1 MTGKNKKTSPPKNKK
16 EVEKSSENKRQTT
29 MKLPNSNIDI
39 FQKYGDYLFGIMLFV
54 GAFIVYKDFLL
65 FNKLFLYEDIGSD
78 TINIF
83 YPNIYQLSNYFR
95 ESGIPAWS
103 FYQGIGYDIYPAAF
117 SDPFNLI
124 LCMLPTEKL
133 AYGIGYAEFLKVI
146 LSGIIFYAYIQT
158 INENKFVANI
168 GGLLAAFS
176 GFLILGSGWYTFS
189 YQALQIIF
197 LLFSIERLLVRNQ
210 WFWVVISIALLSI
223 SLPFNLFTISIF
235 ILLYTIIRLTDLEEI
250 STKKIFIFYGKI
262 FFLGIIAVGLSG
274 FNLLSQLLQMLDSPR
289 GAGDFSFAEQ
299 LKSQGVFSLDHSIF
313 NGGIENNH
321 YKTIFYRFFSN
332 DILGSGSE
340 FKGWYNYLEA
350 PILYIGIITLL
361 LVPQIFIH
369 ASKKQKIAYSSLLVV
384 FAIVLIFPY
393 FRYAFWLFTGDY
405 FRALGFIISLT
416 MLFFSIKV
424 LLVANK
430 EKILNNILL
439 ISTSAVLLLL
449 LSIPFYSDSVGKV
462 LNTNILNSV
471 RILIVVYTILLLLYN
486 NSAYQQIA
494 KYGLLLVIFV
504 EIISFSFITLNN
516 RELVSAREF
525 ESKTGYNDYTVEAIN
540 YIKANDT
547 NFYRVQKDYY
557 SGTAQHSSLNDALV
571 QKFYGTAVYGSFN
584 SNKYVKFLTA
594 VNQIN
599 PTDETQSRWV
609 TGLAYRPLLQSFASV
624 KYYLSKG
631 ADAMATQRGFRVVE
645 TFNDVQVLQNEY
657 ALPFG
662 FTYDTYMREE
672 EFAKFTN
679 PFQKDY
685 NLLRCCVVGN
695 EELLPQL
702 KEFTELSSA
711 DSSQIFDFVIYDSLT
726 NRLREDTLQISEFSQ
741 NNIKGK
747 ISLQKPKLLFFS
759 IINNSGWKAFV
770 NDKAAELYMVNI
782 GFSALLLP
790 AGEHNV
796 ELLFE
801 PPMRK
806 IGIFITLAFG
816 LVFLGLLF
824 LKKKMMW

>member
-1 MTGKNKKTSPPKNKK
+1 
-16 EVEKSSENKRQTT
+16 
-29 MKLPNSNIDI
+29 
-39 FQKYGDYLFGIMLFV
+39 
-54 GAFIVYKDFLL
+54 
-65 FNKLFLYEDIGSD
+65 
-78 TINIF
+78 
-83 YPNIYQLSNYFR
+83 
-95 ESGIPAWS
+95 
-103 FYQGIGYDIYPAAF
+103 
-117 SDPFNLI
+117 
-124 LCMLPTEKL
+124 
-133 AYGIGYAEFLKVI
+133 
-146 LSGIIFYAYIQT
+146 
-158 INENKFVANI
+158 
-168 GGLLAAFS
+168 
-176 GFLILGSGWYTFS
+176 
-189 YQALQIIF
+189 
-197 LLFSIERLLVRNQ
+197 
-210 WFWVVISIALLSI
+210 
-223 SLPFNLFTISIF
+223 
-235 ILLYTIIRLTDLEEI
+235 
-250 STKKIFIFYGKI
+250 
-262 FFLGIIAVGLSG
+262 
-274 FNLLSQLLQMLDSPR
+274 
-289 GAGDFSFAEQ
+289 
-299 LKSQGVFSLDHSIF
+299 
-313 NGGIENNH
+313 
-321 YKTIFYRFFSN
+321 
-332 DILGSGSE
+332 
-340 FKGWYNYLEA
+340 
-350 PILYIGIITLL
+350 
-361 LVPQIFIH
+361 
-369 ASKKQKIAYSSLLVV
+369 
-384 FAIVLIFPY
+384 
-393 FRYAFWLFTGDY
+393 
-405 FRALGFIISLT
+405 
-416 MLFFSIKV
+416 

-449 LSIPFYSDSVGKV
+449 LSIPFYSDSVSKV

-494 KYGLLLVIFV
+494 KYGLVLVIFV

-525 ESKTGYNDYTVEAIN
+525 ESKMGYNDYTVEAIN

-631 ADAMATQRGFRVVE
+631 ADAMATQRGFRVIE

-711 DSSQIFDFVIYDSLT
+711 DSSQIFDFAIYDSLT